1 MTTSPRHRDATEAV
15 PYPLRVAASVAWRML
30 AVSGLFVVLGYLA
43 LMLRVVVVP
52 VAVALLLTALLGPV
66 VNWMSQRRVPRGVAT
81 LVVVLSG
88 LALVGGLL
96 AFVIQAFVA
105 GYSDLRS
112 QVLESFRQIRGW
124 LQEAPFGLTADN
136 VVDSVTRMLPGSG
149 GTITSGAVSTAFSVG
164 EFLGGAVLALF
175 VLIYFLYGGRSMW
188 LYLLGM
194 VPRPVRGRLD
204 AAGLRAFSSLVG
216 FVRATFLVAV
226 TDAAGIGIGLL
237 AVGAPLVIPLSAL
250 VFLSAFIPVIG
261 AVTSGVVAVLV
272 VLVAKGLVSALV
284 VLGVVVGVQQLEGNV
299 LQPLLLGRAVEL
311 NGLAVVLAVSVGWVT
326 AGIAGALLAVPLL
339 AMLSAGIRSLVD
351 GNETGDGGSRDGG
364 SRDDRA
370 GDDRAGDDT
379 GAEEAGDDG
388 SGDGTGDNGDGDDDR
403 GRHAGRNGA
412 GRMPRWIA
420 AGARLLTRQGP
431 RRWADGHG
439 RSTGS
444 AMPPADLPAEPQPDP
459 LLGPSVRT
467 EDQRAEK

>member
-1 MTTSPRHRDATEAV
+1 M

-43 LMLRVVVVP
+43 LTLRVVVVP
-52 VAVALLLTALLGPV
+52 VALALLLTALLGPV
-66 VNWMSQRRVPRGVAT
+66 VNWMSRRRVPRAVAT

-112 QVLESFRQIRGW
+112 EVLRSFGQIRGW
-124 LQEAPFGLTADN
+124 LQHAPFGLTAEN
-136 VVDSVTRMLPGSG
+136 VVDSVTGMLPGNG

-188 LYLLGM
+188 LYLLKL

-204 AAGLRAFSSLVG
+204 AAGLRAFGSLVG

-226 TDAAGIGIGLL
+226 VDAAGIGIGLL

-261 AVTSGVVAVLV
+261 AVTSGVIAVLV
-272 VLVAKGLVSALV
+272 VLVANGLVSALI
-284 VLGVVVGVQQLEGNV
+284 VLGVVIGVQQLEGNV

-339 AMLSAGIRSLVD
+339 AVLSAGIRSLVD
-351 GNETGDGGSRDGG
+351 GEDS
-364 SRDDRA
+364 DD
-370 GDDRAGDDT
+370 DDS
-379 GAEEAGDDG
+379 DDG
-388 SGDGTGDNGDGDDDR
+388 EDSDGEDSDDEDSDDEDR
-403 GRHAGRNGA
+403 GNAGGGNT
-412 GRMPRWIA
+412 GRRPRRVTA
-420 AGARLLTRQGP
+420 QARWLTRKSL
-431 RRWADGHG
+431 RRSADGRG
-439 RSTGS
+439 RLTGT
-444 AMPPADLPAEPQPDP
+444 ALPPAGVPAEPQPDP

-467 EDQRAEK
+467 EDERAEK